1 MFVPALALALPAAAW
16 PAALGECI
24 ARDARRLAPRSLAQL
39 LGQRER
45 LVLDEAQR
53 LDPALS
59 QALAADLSAGALADG
74 TLAAL
79 QAETD
84 TPLHLLR
91 QIRVGEGVLRLG
103 ALYRVPADLSD
114 PVVTAGPPAFV
125 PGLTS
130 QYYAFVQANLS
141 KLPVVLADP
150 QALKLT
156 RAELPAYWRRVHAES
171 RAQADLLRQGML
183 RAGRV
188 IDHRTLDYRSP
199 VFAVAQISYS
209 RAVTAVAA
217 TWLAVWRES
226 RADLTR
232 QPAPR
237 LVRPAD
243 RGRVTDPVPPPSD
256 ERPRI
261 ERMR

>member
-1 MFVPALALALPAAAW
+1 MPALALAPPAAAW

-24 ARDARRLAPRSLAQL
+24 ARDARRLVPRSLAQL

-53 LDPALS
+53 LSPALV
-59 QALAADLSAGALADG
+59 QALALDLGNGVLEDA

-84 TPLHLLR
+84 APLRLLR
-91 QIRVGEGVLRLG
+91 QIHVGEGVLRLG

-114 PVVTAGPPAFV
+114 PALTAGPPAFV
-125 PGLTS
+125 PGLTRE
-130 QYYAFVQANLS
+130 YYAFVQANLG

-150 QALKLT
+150 AALNLG
-156 RAELPAYWRRVHAES
+156 RAQLPAYWRRLHAES
-171 RAQADLLRQGML
+171 RAQADLLRRGL
-183 RAGRV
+183 VRGGRV
-188 IDHRTLDYRSP
+188 VDHRTLDYRSP

-237 LVRPAD
+237 NVRPVD
-243 RGRVTDPVPPPSD
+243 RGRVTDPVPPPRD
-256 ERPRI
+256 ERPRT